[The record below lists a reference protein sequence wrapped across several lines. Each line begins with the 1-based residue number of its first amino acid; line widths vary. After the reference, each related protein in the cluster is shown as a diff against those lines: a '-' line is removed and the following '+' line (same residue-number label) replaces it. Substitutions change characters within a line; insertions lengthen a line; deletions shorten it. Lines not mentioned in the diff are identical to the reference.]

1 MKCNCGNTTRVVD
14 TRSHKGTK
22 YRKRKCSCGLTFYT
36 KEITCEYFPYID
48 NDKSYKLKSETKKKP
63 KKKPKPK
70 PNKTEKPTLQ
80 FSGIPVTS
88 ESPDWIKR
96 IAELIK

>member
-1 MKCNCGNTTRVVD
+1 MNCNCGNQTRVVD
-14 TRSHKGTK
+14 TRSHKGNK

-36 KEITCEYFPYID
+36 KEITCDDFPYKD
-48 NDKSYKLKSETKKKP
+48 NDNSYKLKGEIKRKP

-70 PNKTEKPTLQ
+70 PKPEKPTLQ

>member
-1 MKCNCGNTTRVVD
+1 LNCNCGNTTRVVD

-36 KEITCEYFPYID
+36 KEITCEDFPYID

-63 KKKPKPK
+63 KKKPKQKQK
-70 PNKTEKPTLQ
+70 PEKPTLH
-80 FSGIPVTS
+80 FNGIPVTR

>member
-1 MKCNCGNTTRVVD
+1 MNCNCGNQTRVVD

-22 YRKRKCSCGLTFYT
+22 YRKRKCPCGLTFYT
-36 KEITCEYFPYID
+36 KEITCEDFPYID

-63 KKKPKPK
+63 KKKPKQKQK
-70 PNKTEKPTLQ
+70 PEKPTLH
-80 FSGIPVTS
+80 FNGIPVTR